1 MYESILNRLNVGK
14 ECNNDERTVE
24 PLKSKEIGKNEYDD
38 SIAVSNPCYGNLRII
53 GTQNNRKENCQ
64 IVVCLDISD

>member
-1 MYESILNRLNVGK
+1 MYESILNRLNVEK
-14 ECNNDERTVE
+14 DNDERTVE
-24 PLKSKEIGKNEYDD
+24 PLKSKEIGKNRYDD

-53 GTQNNRKENCQ
+53 GTQNNKTENCQ

>member
-1 MYESILNRLNVGK
+1 MYESILNRIN

-24 PLKSKEIGKNEYDD
+24 PLKSKEIGKNDD
-38 SIAVSNPCYGNLRII
+38 DDKITVSNPCYGNLRII

>member
-1 MYESILNRLNVGK
+1 MYESILNRLNVEK
-14 ECNNDERTVE
+14 DNDERTIE
-24 PLKSKEIGKNEYDD
+24 PLKSKGIGKNLYDE

-53 GTQNNRKENCQ
+53 GTQNNKTENCQ